1 MKLTLQI
8 KLLPDD
14 GQVKSLIETI
24 KECNRVCNDISDIAW
39 QNKTFNKFTL
49 HHLTYHPIKST
60 SKLSA
65 QALVRVIGKV
75 ADSYRL
81 NKKVQRRF
89 KPLGAIA
96 YDTRILS
103 YTVEKQIASIWSVDG
118 RLKISFVCHNPKYLP
133 YIKGEA
139 DLVTKKGKF
148 YLFQTVEVP
157 EDNVKDI
164 EEFIGVDFGIIQLAT
179 LSNDKSFSGKTVD
192 DVRQRMTK
200 LKRALQKKGSKSA
213 KRHLKKLS
221 GRERRF
227 KKNTNHII
235 SKQIVQLAK
244 DTNKGIALE
253 NLKGFKVT
261 VRKAQRE
268 QFGKWA
274 FNELGNFITYKAKMN
289 GVSVVFVNPR
299 NTSRTCNHCGHI
311 SKSNRKTQSDFVC
324 VQCKFSLNA
333 DLNASRNIALLGS
346 VNNRIAVHAPLAIPP
361 VLGTASRL
369 L

>member
-14 GQVKSLIETI
+14 EQAKSLIETL
-24 KECNRVCNDISDIAW
+24 KECNRICNNISNTAW
-39 QNKTFNKFTL
+39 QNKIFNKFKL
-49 HHLTYHPIKST
+49 HNLVYHPIKKS

-65 QALVRVIGKV
+65 QALVRCIGKV

-81 NKKVQRRF
+81 DKKVQRRF

-103 YTVEKQIASIWSVDG
+103 YKKISVSIWSVDG
-118 RLKISFVCHNPKYLP
+118 RLKIPFICHNPKYLP

-139 DLVTKKGKF
+139 DLVYKKNKF

-157 EDNVKDI
+157 EEDVKDV
-164 EEFIGVDFGIIQLAT
+164 EEFIGVDFGIIQLAIT
-179 LSNDKSFSGKTVD
+179 SDGKSFSGKQVD
-192 DVRQRMTK
+192 NVRQKMTK
-200 LKRALQKKGSKSA
+200 LKKALQKRGSKSA

-221 GRERRF
+221 GKERRF
-227 KKNTNHII
+227 KKNTNHVI

-274 FNELGNFITYKAKMN
+274 FNELGNFIAYKAKLN
-289 GVSVVFVNPR
+289 GIPVVFVNPR
-299 NTSRTCNHCGHI
+299 NTSQTCSHCRHI
-311 SKSNRKTQSDFVC
+311 SKSNRKTQSEFVC
-324 VQCKFSLNA
+324 VQCNFSLNA

-346 VNNRIAVHAPLAIPP
+346 VNNRIAVHTPIAISPS
-361 VLGTASRL
+361 LGTASSRL
-369 L
+369 